1 MEDFFFAYIINYDV
15 TNTLKENEQ
24 CSATLAFHY
33 QHWREQ
39 KWHLGIKNQHK
50 TGDNPAARTHPPGNW
65 GLTLFSFWM
74 KASKEV
80 QYFTT
85 FPPKPHC
92 PLSHSDLEISHWLKM
107 KSYAWRDSLWRDLYL
122 VGLEVWAFWGG
133 FEEEERSPSFFGV
146 NAKMA
151 EVGNGAVR

>member
-1 MEDFFFAYIINYDV
+1 MEDFFAYIINYDV
-15 TNTLKENEQ
+15 RNTFKENEQ
-24 CSATLAFHY
+24 CLATFAFHY

-80 QYFTT
+80 RYFTT

-92 PLSHSDLEISHWLKM
+92 PLPHSDLEISHLIENEIICMERW
-107 KSYAWRDSLWRDLYL
+107 SVEGSIFGGIG
-122 VGLEVWAFWGG
+122 GLSFLGEGWG
-133 FEEEERSPSFFGV
+133 SPSFFGV